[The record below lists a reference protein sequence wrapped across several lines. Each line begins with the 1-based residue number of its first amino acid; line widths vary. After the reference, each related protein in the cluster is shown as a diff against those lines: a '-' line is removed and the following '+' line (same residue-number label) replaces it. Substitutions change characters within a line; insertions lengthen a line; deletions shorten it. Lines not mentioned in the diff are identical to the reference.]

1 MTTAA
6 LANIVAVR
14 RILDI
19 IVRMKIAL
27 VFSLVCLV
35 VYPQVARARASGTQ
49 RVAIW
54 RIDPLGDL
62 SPEIVA
68 RLESLLTQEMGRI
81 VGDIVPSIKSQQV
94 QRKSRSLRKC
104 QGANRCLAKIGR
116 RLRARY
122 IVSGTLASMGRDY
135 VVRLKMVSTR
145 TGKTERGIAE
155 ILSGQKDQLI
165 EAVRVAAYRLLAPQR
180 LKGTLQVLV
189 NIAGATIYMNGK
201 RVGVSPLR
209 HALPKLGVK
218 KHTLRI
224 THPDH
229 LDFIRKV
236 KVRFQKTTI
245 VRVKLK
251 RPKILPVRKATGPL
265 PPVVKDAR
273 TPWYSKWWFWTIVGV
288 VAVGA
293 GAAVGFLVP
302 RLTYYPKSCDNGAC
316 GVN

>member
-1 MTTAA
+1 
-6 LANIVAVR
+6 
-14 RILDI
+14 
-19 IVRMKIAL
+19 MKIAL
-27 VFSLVCLV
+27 VFSLGCLV
-35 VYPQVARARASGTQ
+35 IFPQVAQARATKTQ

-68 RLESLLTQEMGRI
+68 RLESLLLQEMGRI

-94 QRKSRSLRKC
+94 QRKSRALRKC
-104 QGANRCLAKIGR
+104 QGADYCLAQIGR

-122 IVSGTLASMGRDY
+122 IVSGTLASLGRDY
-135 VVRLKMVSTR
+135 VVRLKMVSTK
-145 TGKTERGIAE
+145 TGKSVRGIAE
-155 ILSGQKDQLI
+155 VLSGQKDQLI
-165 EAVRVAAYRLLAPQR
+165 EAVRVAAYRLLAPER
-180 LKGTLQVLV
+180 LQGSLQVLV
-189 NIAGATIYMNGK
+189 NIAGATIYLDGV

-209 HALPKLGVK
+209 HAMPNLAVK

-236 KVRFQKTTI
+236 KVRFQKMSI

-251 RPKILPVRKATGPL
+251 RPKILPVRKGPRAL
-265 PPVVKDAR
+265 PPVVKDAV

-293 GAAVGFLVP
+293 GAAAGIFVP

-316 GVN
+316 GGN

>member
-1 MTTAA
+1 
-6 LANIVAVR
+6 
-14 RILDI
+14 
-19 IVRMKIAL
+19 MKIAL

-35 VYPQVARARASGTQ
+35 VLPQVAQARTSRNQ

-81 VGDIVPSIKSQQV
+81 VEDIVPSIKSQRV
-94 QRKSRSLRKC
+94 QRRYRSLRKC
-104 QGANRCLAKIGR
+104 QGANHCLAKIGR
-116 RLRARY
+116 LLRARY
-122 IVSGTLASMGRDY
+122 IVSGTLASLGQDY
-135 VVRLKMVSTR
+135 VVRLKMVSSSSA
-145 TGKTERGIAE
+145 KTVRGTTE
-155 ILSGQKDQLI
+155 VMSGQKEQLI
-165 EAVRVAAYRLLAPQR
+165 EAVRVAAYRLLAPER
-180 LKGTLQVLV
+180 LTGSLQVLV
-189 NIAGATIYMNGK
+189 NIAGATIYMDGK

-209 HALPKLGVK
+209 HALRDLAVK
-218 KHTLRI
+218 KHTFRI

-251 RPKILPVRKATGPL
+251 KPKVSPVRKGAGPL
-265 PPVVKDAR
+265 PPVVKDAI
-273 TPWYSKWWFWTIVGV
+273 TPWYSRWWFWTIVGV

-293 GAAVGFLVP
+293 GAAAGILVP
-302 RLTYYPKSCDNGAC
+302 RLTYFPKSCDNSAC
-316 GVN
+316 EGN